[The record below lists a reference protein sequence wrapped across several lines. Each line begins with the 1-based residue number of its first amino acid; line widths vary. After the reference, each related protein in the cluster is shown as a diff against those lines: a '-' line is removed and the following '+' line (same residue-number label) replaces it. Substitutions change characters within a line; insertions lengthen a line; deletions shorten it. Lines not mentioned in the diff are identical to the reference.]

1 MKKFILFISSLI
13 LFSGFFFLFGLNS
26 FASQVNYHFPTS
38 SISVSGGSGDNSYF
52 VTYRSLA
59 QNGCV
64 VRESNNYYY
73 FCTESYIM
81 DSDTSISTSNFIQKN
96 NNGVPTG
103 SSYGRAFIFQKPPS
117 TDILGNGAL
126 VFNSYSSARNYLIYG
141 NKDGIVENGDIL
153 DNIIDWGNNNPSNS
167 TYYPDTENIP
177 EPQFVIDT
185 SNGNNHSIRFTNQ
198 IYNYSDH
205 GVYGLVMKASWVSF
219 DNFNLV
225 SSRDSLLNSN
235 WKVYYQTTLE
245 NGATFDMYS
254 VPQFKSD
261 IVRTPS
267 TINFNTNTLSV
278 NGFNSFLSLN
288 PTNMRTINYDLLGDD
303 GSLMQYFQNYLSR
316 IDCPYN
322 TVVFS
327 CYYYRE
333 MSDGTFRY
341 GPIATS
347 HFDVPSQ
354 GAVFKLS
361 GNQIEPD
368 PGVTPDDP
376 NYSPGINP
384 GGTITPGGYP
394 SGEYADAQN
403 LYQNMTGLFSFI
415 GDLPQ
420 FVKALFS
427 FLPEWLIVFIAVSIG
442 LVVAIG
448 VVKLFVG

>member
-1 MKKFILFISSLI
+1 MKKFILFISSI
-13 LFSGFFFLFGLNS
+13 FLFGLLFFFSDLDS
-26 FASQVNYHFPTS
+26 FADQINYSFPTS
-38 SISVSGGSGDNSYF
+38 SVSYSGTFGNDHYF
-52 VTYRSLA
+52 VTIRSLA
-59 QNGCV
+59 QHGCV
-64 VRESNNYYY
+64 VRESDNDYYY
-73 FCTESYIM
+73 CTESYIM
-81 DSDTSISTSNFIQKN
+81 DSDESATPFNFIQIN
-96 NNGVPTG
+96 SNGVPSGT
-103 SSYGRAFIFQKPPS
+103 SYGRAFIFTKPPA
-117 TDILGNGAL
+117 TDILGNDCL

-141 NKDGIVENGDIL
+141 DEEGIIENGDIL
-153 DNIIDWGNNNPSNS
+153 ENIINWGNNDPSNS
-167 TYYPDTENIP
+167 TYNPDTDNIP

-219 DNFNLV
+219 DDFTLTKTGANGFDNKY
-225 SSRDSLLNSN
+225 
-235 WKVYYQTTLE
+235 KVYYQTTLE
-245 NGATFDMYS
+245 NGATFDMYT

-267 TINFNTNTLSV
+267 TINFNTNELSV
-278 NGFNSFLSLN
+278 NGFNDFLNLYPVLDRTVNMDPVDNGSSLLFRDFLTQ
-288 PTNMRTINYDLLGDD
+288 P
-303 GSLMQYFQNYLSR
+303 S
-316 IDCPYN
+316 CPYN
-322 TVVFS
+322 SVVFS

-347 HFDVPSQ
+347 HFDVPVQ
-354 GAVFKLS
+354 GAIYDKDLNNIDSSSAGSIPGF
-361 GNQIEPD
+361 D
-368 PGVTPDDP
+368 PGT
-376 NYSPGINP
+376 SP
-384 GGTITPGGYP
+384 GGTISPGGYP
-394 SGEYADAQN
+394 SGDYADAQN